1 MSFSALSTVNRHT
14 HLQIYSGL
22 TKQLFICSSQGIV
35 LIHDFYTVGLPRGRC
50 NVEVTKWKIPVRQL
64 P

>member
-22 TKQLFICSSQGIV
+22 TKQLFNCSSQRV
-35 LIHDFYTVGLPRGRC
+35 VFIHDFYTAGLQRGRC
-50 NVEVTKWKIPVRQL
+50 NVQVTKWKIPVCQL
-64 P
+64 S